1 MIENLTTPILL
12 FSILF
17 TIFPLFSSFLSLDLC
32 LLKTLKQS
40 IHYPCSSLTE
50 GLNEVLGDPV
60 GGHDERLPEHLR
72 TIFFFREILDIFT
85 LSDL

>member
-1 MIENLTTPILL
+1 MLENLTTPVIL
-12 FSILF
+12 FIILF

-40 IHYPCSSLTE
+40 IHYPCSSLAE

-60 GGHDERLPEHLR
+60 GGRDECLREHLR
-72 TIFFFREILDIFT
+72 TIFLLMKYWIFSPLQT
-85 LSDL
+85 C